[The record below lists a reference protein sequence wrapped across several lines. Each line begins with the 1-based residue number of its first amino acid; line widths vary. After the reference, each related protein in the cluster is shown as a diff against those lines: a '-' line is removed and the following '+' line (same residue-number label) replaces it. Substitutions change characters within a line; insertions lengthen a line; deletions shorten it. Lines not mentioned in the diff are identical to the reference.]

1 VLIVE
6 DNEQVRE
13 FACQLLEDLGYQTD
27 LARNAQEALA
37 LLEDEG
43 RGPIDILFSDVVMP
57 GMGGVELGGLVRER
71 WPSVAVVLTSGY
83 SHVLASDA
91 RHGFPVLHKPYAVED
106 LSRIL
111 RTAVAR

>member
-1 VLIVE
+1 VE

-13 FACQLLEDLGYQTD
+13 FACQLLEDLGYETRE
-27 LARNAQEALA
+27 ARSAPEALA
-37 LLEDEG
+37 LLDDG
-43 RGPIDILFSDVVMP
+43 LGGQIDILFSDVVMP

-91 RHGFPVLHKPYAVED
+91 RHGFPILHKPYAVED

-111 RTAVAR
+111 RTAAAR